1 MRRARENLRFM
12 EDMARMAGSFTEIR
26 SHIKGLVKD
35 GLDRVLSEMDMVT
48 RAEFDRVEAVA
59 VKARERQEQL
69 EKRVRDLE
77 KQLKNKKAKK

>member
-1 MRRARENLRFM
+1 MRRARENLKFM
-12 EDMARMAGSFTEIR
+12 EDMVRMAGSFTEVR
-26 SHIKGLVKD
+26 SQIKGLVKD

-69 EKRVRDLE
+69 EKRIRDLE
-77 KQLKNKKAKK
+77 KQLKTKKAKK